1 MAVDLGNTSKTG
13 SVYPISAVDTSG
25 NFDRIEP
32 LITPEI
38 LKEDWLF
45 AVPLFDPK
53 TQTRITNDMLK
64 RIIVR
69 ATSQLELDLKI
80 NIAPVRRK
88 VKLAYDRN
96 LARYFNHLEVP
107 YKPINTLLGVSIE
120 DSNYNTLYTFP
131 PAIIETRN
139 MWQGQI
145 NFGPITQGIQ
155 SGTIL
160 NNGSYMGGN
169 GLLLIENC
177 YMQSAPAFWVVDCIT
192 GFPENGIPTV
202 INELIGIT
210 AAIEVLSKIQVL
222 FKTNSQSLSHDGISQ
237 STSGPGP
244 QVFANRINDL
254 KEKKAAMLDQVKH
267 IFYNSVFVSN
277 I

>member
-1 MAVDLGNTSKTG
+1 MAVDFGNTSKTG

-64 RIIVR
+64 RMIVR
-69 ATSQLELDLKI
+69 ATSQLEMDLKI

-131 PAIIETRN
+131 PAIIEVRN

-254 KEKKAAMLDQVKH
+254 KEKKASMLDQIKH
-267 IFYNSVFVSN
+267 IFGAAVICSN

>member
-1 MAVDLGNTSKTG
+1 MAVDFGNTSKTG

-64 RIIVR
+64 RMIVR
-69 ATSQLELDLKI
+69 ATSQLEMDLKI
-80 NIAPVRRK
+80 NIAPARRK

-131 PAIIETRN
+131 PAIIEVRN

-267 IFYNSVFVSN
+267 IYYNSILCSN

>member
-1 MAVDLGNTSKTG
+1 MAVDFGNTSKTG

-32 LITPEI
+32 LITPDI

-64 RIIVR
+64 RIIIR

-107 YKPINTLLGVSIE
+107 YKPINTLLGITIE
-120 DSNYNTLYTFP
+120 DSNYNTIYTFP

-254 KEKKAAMLDQVKH
+254 KEKKAAMLDQVRH
-267 IFYNSVFVSN
+267 QYYNSVFVSN